1 MGTVRLMRGAIWLG
15 AVGAL
20 IAGVVVSAAVGF
32 PQLALTHAQTA
43 PVRAPDFRLPR
54 LGGGTV
60 SLSQFK
66 GKPVILLFWAPW

>member
-1 MGTVRLMRGAIWLG
+1 MVHSMRGAIWLG
-15 AVGAL
+15 VVGGL
-20 IAGVVVSAAVGF
+20 VAGVVASAAVEF
-32 PQLALTHAQTA
+32 PQPALAQVQAA

-60 SLSQFK
+60 SLSQFT